1 MLKVGIMTETL
12 YKRVG
17 IRRGL
22 ATIKKLGFDVADIT
36 FQREK
41 RAKEMIRYFKGKD
54 YKKKAKELKEYADK
68 LKLPLVQAHAP
79 FPSNITGNER
89 YNKAVFKKLV
99 RTIEVCGILKIKHVV
114 IHPLKDHSVKDNIAF
129 YKKLLPYA
137 KKANVII
144 CTENMWGWVDDK
156 HTKIRPSMCSF
167 SDTFNAIIDG
177 VNDKHL
183 KGCLDIGHA
192 EMFRFMNYSAR
203 KLIEEMGNRVV
214 CLHIHDNDLYK
225 DRHWIP
231 FRGSIDFKD
240 VAKGL
245 KKINYKGDL
254 VLEISAP
261 ENVDSDSFTFQD
273 GIKYLSEA
281 YRAAKKFQSMI
292 KE

>member
-1 MLKVGIMTETL
+1 MSETL

-17 IRRGL
+17 LKRGL
-22 ATIKKLGFDVADIT
+22 KIIKQLGFDVADIT

-41 RAKEMIRYFKGKD
+41 RAKEMIGYFKGKD
-54 YKKKAKELKEYADK
+54 YKKKAIKLKEYADK
-68 LKLPLVQAHAP
+68 INLPLVQAHAV
-79 FPSNITGNER
+79 FPSNIDGNER
-89 YNKAVFKKLV
+89 YNKAVFKRFI
-99 RTIEVCGILKIKHVV
+99 RTIEICGILKIKNLV
-114 IHPLKDHSVKDNIAF
+114 IHPLKYHSIEENIAF
-129 YKKLLPYA
+129 YKKLMPYA
-137 KKANVII
+137 KKANVTI

-156 HTKIRPSMCSF
+156 HTKIRPSTCSF

-183 KGCLDIGHA
+183 KGCVDIGHA

-203 KLIEEMGNRVV
+203 KLLEEMGDRVA

-231 FRGSIDFKD
+231 FRGKIDYKD

-254 VLEISAP
+254 MLEIGAP
-261 ENVDSDSFTFQD
+261 ENADSDSFTYKE
-273 GIKYLSEA
+273 GIEYLSEA
-281 YRAAKKFQSMI
+281 YRAIRKIQKMI

>member
-1 MLKVGIMTETL
+1 MLKVGLMTETL

-17 IRRGL
+17 LRRGL
-22 ATIKKLGFDVADIT
+22 KIIKELGFEVADIT

-41 RAKEMIRYFKGKD
+41 RAKEMIRYFRGRD
-54 YKKKAKELKEYADK
+54 YKKKAKAIKEYADK

-79 FPSNITGNER
+79 FPSNITGDER

-99 RTIEVCGILKIKHVV
+99 RCIEVCGILNVKHLV

-137 KKANVII
+137 KKANVVI

-156 HTKIRPSMCSF
+156 HTKIKPSMCSF

-183 KGCLDIGHA
+183 KACVDIGHA
-192 EMFRFMNYSAR
+192 EMFNFMKYSAR
-203 KLIEEMGNRVV
+203 KLLEEMGDRVV

-245 KKINYKGDL
+245 KNINYKGDL
-254 VLEISAP
+254 VIEISAP
-261 ENVDSDSFTFQD
+261 AEASSPDFTLED
-273 GIKYLSEA
+273 GKKYLSEA
-281 YRAAKKFQSMI
+281 YHACKKIQSMV
-292 KE
+292 KQ

>member
-1 MLKVGIMTETL
+1 MLTVGLMTETL

-17 IRRGL
+17 FKRGL
-22 ATIKKLGFDVADIT
+22 KIIKELGFDVADIT

-41 RAKEMIRYFKGKD
+41 KAREMIRYFRGKD
-54 YKKKAKELKEYADK
+54 YKKKAIELKKYADK
-68 LKLPLVQAHAP
+68 LGLPLVQAHAV
-79 FPSNITGNER
+79 FPSNDDKKRG
-89 YNKAVFKKLV
+89 YNKAVFKKLI
-99 RTIEVCGILKIKHVV
+99 RTIEICGILKIKYIV
-114 IHPLKDHSVKDNIAF
+114 IHPLKDHSVKDNISF

-137 KKANVII
+137 KKANVTI

-156 HTKIRPSMCSF
+156 HTKIKPSMCSF

-177 VNDKHL
+177 VNSKYL
-183 KGCLDIGHA
+183 KGCVDIGHA

-203 KLIEEMGNRVV
+203 KLLEEMGDRVA

-254 VLEISAP
+254 VLEIGAP
-261 ENVDSDSFTFQD
+261 ENVDSDSFTYKE
-273 GIKYLSEA
+273 GIEYLTEA
-281 YRAAKKFQSMI
+281 YRAIRKIQKMI
-292 KE
+292 EG